1 MPPSP
6 KRLQNISFYILLT
19 VVGFTVVFM
28 FLPFFK
34 VIALAGIL
42 AVLFYPIKLKVAKYI
57 KNNTV
62 TSLITLVLGLLIIL
76 IPLYIIGQL
85 VFNEIVNVYNQAK
98 AGGYSFN
105 QASFISHLPPLLQN
119 FAHSASAN
127 LSQKLSDFA
136 GNAFASIS
144 AVLSNIAGFIVS
156 FILLVFTLYYFLK
169 DGNKLRDFIE
179 KIFPLSQKHE
189 TLLAEKLEM
198 AVNGVVQGS
207 FTVAL
212 LQGTVST
219 IGFFLFGVPNPILW
233 GVFTVLASLVPT
245 VGTLLSLVPAIAYLF
260 LSGQTGAGIGM
271 TIWAFASIQS
281 IDNFISPRVIGHK
294 TNLHPLITLLSIL
307 GGISIFG
314 YLGFLIGPILM
325 AILMSLLDIYVMES
339 SGSKKIS

>member
-1 MPPSP
+1 M
-6 KRLQNISFYILLT
+6 
-19 VVGFTVVFM
+19 
-28 FLPFFK
+28 
-34 VIALAGIL
+34 
-42 AVLFYPIKLKVAKYI
+42 
-57 KNNTV
+57 
-62 TSLITLVLGLLIIL
+62 
-76 IPLYIIGQL
+76 
-85 VFNEIVNVYNQAK
+85 
-98 AGGYSFN
+98 
-105 QASFISHLPPLLQN
+105 
-119 FAHSASAN
+119 
-127 LSQKLSDFA
+127 
-136 GNAFASIS
+136 
-144 AVLSNIAGFIVS
+144 LSNIAGFIVS

-325 AILMSLLDIYVMES
+325 AVLMSLLDIYVMES
-339 SGSKKIS
+339 AGAKKV

>member
-19 VVGFTVVFM
+19 VVGSTVVFM

-119 FAHSASAN
+119 FAHSA
-127 LSQKLSDFA
+127 
-136 GNAFASIS
+136 
-144 AVLSNIAGFIVS
+144 
-156 FILLVFTLYYFLK
+156 
-169 DGNKLRDFIE
+169 
-179 KIFPLSQKHE
+179 
-189 TLLAEKLEM
+189 
-198 AVNGVVQGS
+198 
-207 FTVAL
+207 
-212 LQGTVST
+212 
-219 IGFFLFGVPNPILW
+219 
-233 GVFTVLASLVPT
+233 
-245 VGTLLSLVPAIAYLF
+245 
-260 LSGQTGAGIGM
+260 
-271 TIWAFASIQS
+271 
-281 IDNFISPRVIGHK
+281 
-294 TNLHPLITLLSIL
+294 
-307 GGISIFG
+307 
-314 YLGFLIGPILM
+314 
-325 AILMSLLDIYVMES
+325 
-339 SGSKKIS
+339 